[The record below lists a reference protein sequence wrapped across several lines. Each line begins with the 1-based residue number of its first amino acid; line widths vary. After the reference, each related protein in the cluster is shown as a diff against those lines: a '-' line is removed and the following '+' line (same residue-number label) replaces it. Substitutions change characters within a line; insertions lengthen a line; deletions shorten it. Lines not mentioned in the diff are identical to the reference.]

1 MKNTK
6 KKKIFMGLG
15 NVAGYFSNLKNGFD
29 QIGEQ
34 SYHLNVDHHVY
45 VLRETDSTNIYIR
58 LLRYLYG
65 TRSNKKLGKLKKIS
79 LALIYKMSLI
89 PMFIWALLRFD
100 IFIFGFNH
108 SFFRLY
114 DLPILKFFGKKII
127 FVYLGSDA
135 RPPYMNGAEI
145 IYNKSSIDAILK
157 KTANVKKKIDY
168 VEKYSD
174 YIINSPTIGQFH
186 ERDYINWFAIG
197 MPTILASS
205 KRGEDLTI
213 DTSGR
218 VNILHA
224 ASRPETK
231 GSYYFNELIEK
242 HKEKYNINYVFL
254 TGVPNSVVIENL
266 KKCDFVLD
274 EIYSDSPMGGL
285 GAEAT
290 AYGKPTLVSGYY
302 SEKIY
307 EHTPKRFIPPSVYCL
322 PEKLEENLIKLC
334 EDKVFRVQKGIEL
347 RNFIEKNW
355 SSKSVAKKYML
366 IINDQVPSE
375 WFFDWKS
382 NDYIEGYGIDR
393 VKIFE
398 ICKVIKNVYGK
409 EKLFLSHNLKLTSA
423 LDEIN

>member
-1 MKNTK
+1 MRNA
-6 KKKIFMGLG
+6 KKKIFLGLG
-15 NVAGYFSNLKNGFD
+15 NTAGYFSNLKNGFD

-34 SYHLNVDHHVY
+34 SYHLNVDNHVY
-45 VLRETDSTNIYIR
+45 VSRETDSINTYVR

-79 LALIYKMSLI
+79 LALIYKISLI
-89 PMFIWALLRFD
+89 PIFVWALLCFD

-108 SFFRLY
+108 TFFRLR

-127 FVYLGSDA
+127 FVYLGSDG
-135 RPPYMNGAEI
+135 RPPYINGIEI
-145 IYNKSSIDAILK
+145 IYNNRSVEDILR

-174 YIINSPTIGQFH
+174 YIINSPASGQFH

-197 MPTILASS
+197 MPTALASY
-205 KRGEDLTI
+205 KRDEVLKIENNGE
-213 DTSGR
+213 

-224 ASRPETK
+224 TTRPEIK
-231 GSYYFNELIEK
+231 GSSYFNKLIEK
-242 HKEKYNINYVFL
+242 YKKKYNIKYIFL
-254 TGVPNSVVIENL
+254 TNVPNSVVIENL

-285 GAEAT
+285 GAEAA

-307 EHTPKRFIPPSVYCL
+307 QHVPKNFIPPSVYCM
-322 PEKLEENLIKLC
+322 PEKLEENFIRLC

-355 SSKSVAKKYML
+355 SSKSIAKKYML
-366 IINDQVPSE
+366 IINDQLPRE
-375 WFFDWKS
+375 CFFDWKS
-382 NDYIEGYGIDR
+382 NNYIEGIGIDR
-393 VKIFE
+393 VKVYEIF
-398 ICKVIKNVYGK
+398 KAIKNIYGK
-409 EKLFLSHNLKLTSA
+409 EKLFLKHNPKLTSA
-423 LDEIN
+423 VDKIY

>member
-1 MKNTK
+1 
-6 KKKIFMGLG
+6 MGLG

-65 TRSNKKLGKLKKIS
+65 TRLNEKLGILKKIS
-79 LALIYKMSLI
+79 LALIYKISLI

-135 RPPYMNGAEI
+135 RPPYMNGKVI
-145 IYNKSSIDAILK
+145 IYKNVYIKDILRR
-157 KTANVKKKIDY
+157 TVNVKKKIDY

-174 YIINSPTIGQFH
+174 YIINSPTVGQFH

-197 MPTILASS
+197 MPTVLASC
-205 KRGEDLTI
+205 KRDEDLTI

-231 GSYYFNELIEK
+231 GSNYFNELIEK
-242 HKEKYNINYVFL
+242 YKEKYNINYVFL

-285 GAEAT
+285 GAEA
-290 AYGKPTLVSGYY
+290 AACGKATLVSGYY
-302 SEKIY
+302 IEKIY
-307 EHTPKRFIPPSVYCL
+307 EHTPKSFIPPSVYCL
-322 PEKLEENLIKLC
+322 PEKLEENFIKLC
-334 EDKVFRVQKGIEL
+334 EDKAYRVQKGAEL

-355 SSKSVAKKYML
+355 SSKSIAKKYML

-375 WFFDWKS
+375 WFFDWES
-382 NDYIEGYGIDR
+382 NDYIEGCGIDR

-409 EKLFLSHNLKLTSA
+409 EKLFLSHNSKLTRA
-423 LDEIN
+423 LDEIH

>member
-15 NVAGYFSNLKNGFD
+15 NIACYFSKLKNGFD
-29 QIGEQ
+29 QIGEH
-34 SYHLNVDHHVY
+34 SYHLNVDNNLY
-45 VLRETDSTNIYIR
+45 GSSETDSINIYIR

-65 TRSNKKLGKLKKIS
+65 TRSNEKLGMLQKIS
-79 LALIYKMSLI
+79 LVLIYKISLI

-114 DLPILKFFGKKII
+114 DLPILKFLGKKII
-127 FVYLGSDA
+127 FVYLGRDA
-135 RPPYMNGAEI
+135 RPPYIDGSAI
-145 IYNKSSIDAILK
+145 IYNNGSIEDILRR
-157 KTANVKKKIDY
+157 TVNVKKKIDY

-174 YIINSPTIGQFH
+174 YIISCPTIGQFH

-197 MPTILASS
+197 MPTVLASS

-213 DTSGR
+213 DASVR

-224 ASRPETK
+224 PSKPDTK
-231 GSYYFNELIEK
+231 GSDYFNELIEK
-242 HKEKYNINYVFL
+242 YKEKYNINYVFL
-254 TGVPNSVVIENL
+254 TGVPNSVVIENI

-285 GAEAT
+285 GAEAA
-290 AYGKPTLVSGYY
+290 AYSKPTLVSGYY

-307 EHTPKRFIPPSVYCL
+307 ENIPKSFIPPSVYCH
-322 PEKLEENLIKLC
+322 PEKLEENFIKLC

-347 RNFIEKNW
+347 QNFLEKNW
-355 SSKSVAKKYML
+355 SSKLVAKKYML
-366 IINDQVPSE
+366 IINDQVPKE
-375 WFFDWKS
+375 WFFDWKC
-382 NDYIEGYGIDR
+382 NDYIEGVGIDR

-423 LDEIN
+423 LDEIH

>member
-15 NVAGYFSNLKNGFD
+15 NIAGYFSNLKNGFD

-34 SYHLNVDHHVY
+34 SYHLNVDNNLY
-45 VLRETDSTNIYIR
+45 GSRETDSINIYVG

-65 TRSNKKLGKLKKIS
+65 TRSNEKLGMLQKIS
-79 LALIYKMSLI
+79 LVLIYKISLI

-135 RPPYMNGAEI
+135 RPPYMNAAI
-145 IYNKSSIDAILK
+145 IYKNESIEDILRR
-157 KTANVKKKIDY
+157 TVNVKKKIDY

-174 YIINSPTIGQFH
+174 YIINSPTVGQFH
-186 ERDYINWFAIG
+186 ERDYINWFAMG
-197 MPTILASS
+197 MPTVLASS
-205 KRGEDLTI
+205 KGGEDLTI

-224 ASRPETK
+224 ASKPETK
-231 GSYYFNELIEK
+231 ESSYFNELIEK
-242 HKEKYNINYVFL
+242 YKEKYNINYVFL
-254 TGVPNSVVIENL
+254 TGVPNSVVIENI

-285 GAEAT
+285 GAEAA

-307 EHTPKRFIPPSVYCL
+307 EHIPKNFIPPSVYCQ
-322 PEKLEENLIKLC
+322 PEKLEENFIKLC

-347 RNFIEKNW
+347 RNFLEKNW
-355 SSKSVAKKYML
+355 SSNLIAKKYML
-366 IINDQVPSE
+366 IINDQVPRE
-375 WFFDWKS
+375 WFFDWEC
-382 NDYIEGYGIDR
+382 NDYVEGAGIDR

-398 ICKVIKNVYGK
+398 ICRFIKNVYGK
-409 EKLFLSHNLKLTSA
+409 EKLFLSHNSKLTRT
-423 LDEIN
+423 LDEIH

>member
-1 MKNTK
+1 
-6 KKKIFMGLG
+6 MGLG
-15 NVAGYFSNLKNGFD
+15 NIAGYFSNLKNGFD

-45 VLRETDSTNIYIR
+45 TSRETDSINIYIR

-65 TRSNKKLGKLKKIS
+65 TRSNEKLGKLQKIS
-79 LALIYKMSLI
+79 LALIYKISLI

-135 RPPYMNGAEI
+135 RPPYMNGKVI
-145 IYNKSSIDAILK
+145 IYKNVYIKDILRR
-157 KTANVKKKIDY
+157 TVNVKKKIDY

-197 MPTILASS
+197 MPTVLAS
-205 KRGEDLTI
+205 KRDEDLTI
-213 DTSGR
+213 DASVR

-224 ASRPETK
+224 PSQPDIK
-231 GSYYFNELIEK
+231 GRSYFNELIEK
-242 HKEKYNINYVFL
+242 YKKKYNINYVFL
-254 TGVPNSVVIENL
+254 TGVSNSVVIENI

-285 GAEAT
+285 GAEAA

-307 EHTPKRFIPPSVYCL
+307 EHTPKSLIPPSVYCQ
-322 PEKLEENLIKLC
+322 PEKLEEKFIKLC
-334 EDKVFRVQKGIEL
+334 EDKVYRVQKGIEL

-355 SSKSVAKKYML
+355 SSKLVAKKYML

-375 WFFDWKS
+375 WFFDWES
-382 NDYIEGYGIDR
+382 NDYIEGCGIDR

-409 EKLFLSHNLKLTSA
+409 EKLFLSHNLKLTNA

>member
-15 NVAGYFSNLKNGFD
+15 NIAGYFSNLKNGFD

-45 VLRETDSTNIYIR
+45 TSRETDSINIYIR

-65 TRSNKKLGKLKKIS
+65 TRSNKKLGKLQKIS
-79 LALIYKMSLI
+79 LALIYKITLI
-89 PMFIWALLRFD
+89 PMFIWALLHFD

-135 RPPYMNGAEI
+135 RPPYMNGIEI
-145 IYNKSSIDAILK
+145 IYNNGSIEDTLRR
-157 KTANVKKKIDY
+157 TANVKKKINY

-174 YIINSPTIGQFH
+174 YIINSPTVGQFH

-197 MPTILASS
+197 MPTILASC
-205 KRGEDLTI
+205 KRSEDLTI

-285 GAEAT
+285 GAEAA

-307 EHTPKRFIPPSVYCL
+307 EHTPKNFIPPSVYCL
-322 PEKLEENLIKLC
+322 PEKLEENFIKLC

-375 WFFDWKS
+375 WFFDWES
-382 NDYIEGYGIDR
+382 NDYIDGAGIDR

-398 ICKVIKNVYGK
+398 IYRVIKNVYGK
-409 EKLFLSHNLKLTSA
+409 EKLFLSHNSKLTSA
-423 LDEIN
+423 LDEIH